1 MAKLHVDI
9 ALTYLFLEYLVR
21 YLALYHITYRMKKV
35 TLLLAVATMMLSCNQ
50 TPKQNQDSTTVTDQ
64 AEVKEQ
70 DSAAAKSFNIA
81 DVPFSTAD
89 LGDFPFFSLP
99 AGLQEQN
106 KPLLKKFDVCF
117 FPINGVMTPF
127 EGKLYKTN
135 VAAQQGEEFSQR
147 FFEKSLEDYLTSI
160 GAVKIYD
167 GEITQEAYDRY
178 HKKDVNKGADGD
190 IGYTGEQIK
199 FYIIRSKD
207 KGNIYVQFSANNAA
221 GKLNILQEDA
231 LQQTITKVKAD
242 DIVKDL
248 TEKGK
253 SILYINFDLDKST
266 ISADGKGVVNEIA
279 EALKKNPD
287 LKVSIEGHTDNTGE
301 ASHNKKLSDDRA
313 NSVLRTLT
321 ANGIDK
327 SRLSAKGFGAER
339 PLATNDSEG
348 NKAKNRRV
356 ELVKIG

>member
-1 MAKLHVDI
+1 
-9 ALTYLFLEYLVR
+9 
-21 YLALYHITYRMKKV
+21 MKKV

-50 TPKQNQDSTTVTDQ
+50 SPKQNQDTAAVTDQ
-64 AEVKEQ
+64 AELKEQ
-70 DSAAAKSFNIA
+70 TSATAKKINID

-89 LGDFPFFSLP
+89 LGDFPFFTLP

-106 KPLLKKFDVCF
+106 KPLQKKFDVCF

-135 VAAQQGEEFSQR
+135 VSAKQGEEFSQR
-147 FFEKSLEDYLTSI
+147 FFEKSLEDYLASI

-178 HKKDVNKGADGD
+178 YKKDPNKGADGD
-190 IGYTGEQIK
+190 IGYAGEQIK

-221 GKLNILQEDA
+221 GKLNILQEEA
-231 LQQTITKVKAD
+231 LQQTITKVTAD

-266 ISADGKGVVNEIA
+266 ISTDGKAIVNEIA
-279 EALKKNPD
+279 EALKKNSN
-287 LKVSIEGHTDNTGE
+287 LKISIEGHTDNTGE
-301 ASHNKKLSDDRA
+301 ASHNKQLSDDRA
-313 NSVLRTLT
+313 NAVLKSLT
-321 ANGIDK
+321 TNGIDK
-327 SRLSAKGFGAER
+327 SRLSSKGFGAER
-339 PLATNDSEG
+339 PLVANDSED

-356 ELVKIG
+356 ELVKVV